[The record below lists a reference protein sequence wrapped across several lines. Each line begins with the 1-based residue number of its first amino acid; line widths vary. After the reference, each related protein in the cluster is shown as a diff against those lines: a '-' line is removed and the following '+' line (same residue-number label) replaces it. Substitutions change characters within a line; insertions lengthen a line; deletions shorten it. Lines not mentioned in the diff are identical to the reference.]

1 MHMQVCTPR
10 TRLTEVYVRVCTSI
24 EYQCGIHV
32 RSATK
37 ESDTLG
43 MAHFFL
49 GYNLHKTAVTDNL
62 CDISPSVGHPPSP
75 FNLLRLLVF

>member
-10 TRLTEVYVRVCTSI
+10 TRFTEVYVRVCTSI

-37 ESDTLG
+37 ESDILG
-43 MAHFFL
+43 MAHFFWL
-49 GYNLHKTAVTDNL
+49 YTLHETALTDKL
-62 CDISPSVGHPPSP
+62 CDISPSVGQPPSP